1 MEYMMQNDLLEHI
14 GRKIKFYRVKR
25 KLTVTQLARMVHLS
39 PSAISKYENAKLS
52 IDIRT
57 LFHIAEALDVTVN
70 QLLDY
75 QKSVKQEKYRTNT
88 INFSDEFFICAK
100 STFLQGSITTGL
112 LSALSQ
118 SLRNPYA
125 TKVIFSLTPL
135 EQNEKLKEWLRI
147 ADKESYSEIKRT
159 NSLVVY

>member
-57 LFHIAEALDVTVN
+57 LFHIAD
-70 QLLDY
+70 
-75 QKSVKQEKYRTNT
+75 R
-88 INFSDEFFICAK
+88 K
-100 STFLQGSITTGL
+100 STRLNSSHRS
-112 LSALSQ
+112 LSRMPSSA
-118 SLRNPYA
+118 
-125 TKVIFSLTPL
+125 
-135 EQNEKLKEWLRI
+135 
-147 ADKESYSEIKRT
+147 
-159 NSLVVY
+159 

>member
-1 MEYMMQNDLLEHI
+1 M
-14 GRKIKFYRVKR
+14 
-25 KLTVTQLARMVHLS
+25 
-39 PSAISKYENAKLS
+39 
-52 IDIRT
+52 
-57 LFHIAEALDVTVN
+57 
-70 QLLDY
+70 
-75 QKSVKQEKYRTNT
+75 
-88 INFSDEFFICAK
+88 
-100 STFLQGSITTGL
+100 
-112 LSALSQ
+112 SALSQ

>member
-1 MEYMMQNDLLEHI
+1 MSRGLGDVY
-14 GRKIKFYRVKR
+14 KR
-25 KLTVTQLARMVHLS
+25 Q
-39 PSAISKYENAKLS
+39 
-52 IDIRT
+52 
-57 LFHIAEALDVTVN
+57 
-70 QLLDY
+70 
-75 QKSVKQEKYRTNT
+75 
-88 INFSDEFFICAK
+88 
-100 STFLQGSITTGL
+100 GL

>member
-75 QKSVKQEKYRTNT
+75 QKSVKHIERIQS
-88 INFSDEFFICAK
+88 IFSDAVICFICINTLELI
-100 STFLQGSITTGL
+100 SRFMPVFL
-112 LSALSQ
+112 
-118 SLRNPYA
+118 
-125 TKVIFSLTPL
+125 K
-135 EQNEKLKEWLRI
+135 
-147 ADKESYSEIKRT
+147 
-159 NSLVVY
+159 

>member
-1 MEYMMQNDLLEHI
+1 MELIQIHACVFEVTDGDDKDQVSVYYSCEDFGTLCGSDIFIKGVMSCHDL
-14 GRKIKFYRVKR
+14 
-25 KLTVTQLARMVHLS
+25 VTNFCLKN
-39 PSAISKYENAKLS
+39 PY
-52 IDIRT
+52 
-57 LFHIAEALDVTVN
+57 
-70 QLLDY
+70 
-75 QKSVKQEKYRTNT
+75 
-88 INFSDEFFICAK
+88 NFSDEFFICAK